1 MIERLRSLLGLKKRD
16 PRFSSSPATE
26 EDVVDLFHLLL
37 DQDPDE
43 AARAYWGNIV
53 STKQIPISAIVDALL
68 NSPEFRAAR
77 AARFEP
83 TLVNCETF
91 DIFVRSNDLFI
102 GKAIEQTKQYE
113 PYVAAQVRRMLQP
126 GHVFVDVGANIG
138 YFTLLAAALV
148 GKGGRVFAFEPN
160 PDNCRLLRQS
170 LAQNAFDH
178 VTLYEKAVA
187 ESAQQL
193 SLSGGSVDSNARLMH
208 ARELVGRKGH
218 FTQVEAVTLDDAL
231 RDLERLDLLKIDI
244 EGAEPRAWLGMQDV
258 LRKHHPVLITEY
270 APDLIRLTSD
280 VEPLSYLHQLC
291 QEHAISIIDRSGNVR
306 AAQSIPEI
314 VEAQAA
320 AARAGV
326 GHLDLI
332 AFPR

>member
-1 MIERLRSLLGLKKRD
+1 MIEHLRNLLGLNKRD
-16 PRFSSSPATE
+16 SRFSSSPATE
-26 EDVVDLFHLLL
+26 EDVVRLFHLLL
-37 DQDPDE
+37 DHDPDQ
-43 AARAYWGNIV
+43 AARAYWGNLV
-53 STKQIPISAIVDALL
+53 RTKHIPISTIVDALL
-68 NSPEFRAAR
+68 SSPEFRAAR

-102 GKAIEQTKQYE
+102 GRAIEQTKQYE
-113 PYVAAQVRRMLQP
+113 PYVAGQVRRILRP

-148 GKGGRVFAFEPN
+148 RPGGRVFAFEPN
-160 PDNCRLLRQS
+160 PDNCRLMRQS
-170 LAQNAFDH
+170 LAENAFDH

-193 SLSGGSVDSNARLMH
+193 SLSGGGADSNARLMR
-208 ARELVGRKGH
+208 ANELAGREGL
-218 FTQVEAVTLDDAL
+218 FTQVEAVTLDNVL
-231 RDLERLDLLKIDI
+231 HDLERLDLLKIDI
-244 EGAEPRAWLGMQDV
+244 EGAEPRAWLGMQNV
-258 LRKHHPVLITEY
+258 VRKHRPVLISEY
-270 APDLIRLTSD
+270 APDLIRVTSD
-280 VEPLSYLHQLC
+280 VEPQSYLEKLW
-291 QEHAISIIDRSGNVR
+291 QEHAISIIERSGNVR
-306 AAQSIPEI
+306 PAQSVPEI